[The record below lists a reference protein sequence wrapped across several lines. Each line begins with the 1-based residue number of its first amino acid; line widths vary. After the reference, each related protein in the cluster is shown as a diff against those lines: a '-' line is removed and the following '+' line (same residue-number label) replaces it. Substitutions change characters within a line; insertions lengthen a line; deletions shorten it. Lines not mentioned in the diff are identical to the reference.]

1 MVFCTGWSLAPW
13 LFMGRQ
19 VVPVNVDIGSER
31 EGEETESYE
40 KPCASMRYAKRIP
53 KQIDA
58 ILHEVGTR

>member
-1 MVFCTGWSLAPW
+1 
-13 LFMGRQ
+13 MGRQ